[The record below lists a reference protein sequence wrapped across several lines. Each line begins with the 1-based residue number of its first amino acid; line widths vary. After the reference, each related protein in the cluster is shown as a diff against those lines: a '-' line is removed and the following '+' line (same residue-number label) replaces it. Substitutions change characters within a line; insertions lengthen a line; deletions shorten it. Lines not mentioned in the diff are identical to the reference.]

1 MSVKK
6 TRVLVVEDDPH
17 ILKFIVRNLKAEGY
31 GVLTATDGAL
41 ALELVTTQRPDIVL
55 LDLMLPEMDGFR
67 ICESVRSFSTV
78 PIIIVTS
85 RGQNQ
90 DKIRGFDLGADDYL
104 TKPFSVEE
112 LLVRIRAVLRRA
124 QFTTNERGYALQT
137 TMTVGQLSIDDAR
150 HLVTLAGREIA
161 LPPIEY
167 RLLFYLAQ
175 NAGRVLTQ
183 EQLLERVWEEKY
195 AGESH
200 LLRVHMSRLRSK
212 LELDPT
218 HPRYLF
224 TRVGIGYLLASE

>member
-1 MSVKK
+1 MGAKK
-6 TRVLVVEDDPH
+6 MRVVVVEDDKH

-31 GVLTATDGAL
+31 EVLTATDGAL
-41 ALELVTTQRPDIVL
+41 ALELITAQRPDIVL

-67 ICESVRSFSTV
+67 VCESVRRFSTI

-124 QFTTNERGYALQT
+124 QFTVNERGYALQT
-137 TMTVGQLSIDDAR
+137 TMTIGSFSINESR
-150 HLVTLAGREIA
+150 HLVTVAGREIA
-161 LPPIEY
+161 LPPLEY
-167 RLLFYLAQ
+167 RLLLYLAQ

-183 EQLLERVWEEKY
+183 EQLLEHIWGDAY
-195 AGESH
+195 TGEGH

-212 LELDPT
+212 LEPDPA

-224 TRVGIGYLLASE
+224 TRIGIGYLLAPE